1 MTNGWP
7 PSRAVRVPERSGKP
21 PGDSLWVLHWPR
33 HAGTGSLPV
42 PVPAPLAGAGLLV
55 DTCMRQ
61 VLIGTGA
68 RPCIE
73 PLHAAAMEMHAG
85 VSAYRLLLEIVT
97 GLRSAVR
104 GETNVHGQFRRAWQ
118 ESLASLPAGITQPLS
133 TVIAALFS
141 DAQFIRQAH
150 LQGVGGNSYGS
161 LARRLLTPARGA
173 RVLFVGTGELARS
186 MLPFFATVE
195 LGAWN
200 HRPVAAPAGIHRWF
214 GPAQADSAAEWAEHI
229 IFTTPADAEHDAGWQ
244 ARLRHAA
251 VRSLLHLGHRR
262 GHRRAE
268 QVSGTRHWDGV
279 AATFDIDHILDA
291 AAARANVASL
301 QLVRARAACAER
313 AAARFAT
320 DSSLPALM
328 PPRLASARA

>member
-7 PSRAVRVPERSGKP
+7 PSRAARVPERSGKL

-33 HAGTGSLPV
+33 HAGTGSLPA
-42 PVPAPLAGAGLLV
+42 PFPAQLAGAGLLV
-55 DTCMRQ
+55 DTCMRRL
-61 VLIGTGA
+61 LIGTGA

-73 PLHAAAMEMHAG
+73 PPHAAGMEMYAG

-118 ESLASLPAGITQPLS
+118 ASLGSLPAGITQPLS
-133 TVIAALFS
+133 AVIETLFS

-161 LARRLLTPARGA
+161 LARRLLAPARGA

-186 MLPFFATVE
+186 MLPFFATAE

-262 GHRRAE
+262 E
-268 QVSGTRHWDGV
+268 QLGSDSLHWNGV
-279 AATFDIDHILDA
+279 AATFDLDHILDA

-313 AAARFAT
+313 AAARFAA
-320 DSSLPALM
+320 DSKLPALA